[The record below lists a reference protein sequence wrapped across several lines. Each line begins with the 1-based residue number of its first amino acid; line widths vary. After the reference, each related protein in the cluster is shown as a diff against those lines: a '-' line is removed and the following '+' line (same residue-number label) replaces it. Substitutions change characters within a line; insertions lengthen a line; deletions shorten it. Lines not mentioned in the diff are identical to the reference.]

1 MRSCSIR
8 WNILPHLNLRDLV
21 ATHGHKESNLP
32 VERSSI
38 KGSVDFWRRTERLN
52 FWGCHSYF
60 FGVIVPWGSDGCEM
74 FRWSLVF
81 MVGWGLI
88 QQWVPDGRNNVL
100 EDGRLSF
107 HTGSGVSWNIDGGL
121 WVVWNPI

>member
-1 MRSCSIR
+1 MNQFWLGSGRLSRSAPR
-8 WNILPHLNLRDLV
+8 
-21 ATHGHKESNLP
+21 
-32 VERSSI
+32 
-38 KGSVDFWRRTERLN
+38 RLN
-52 FWGCHSYF
+52 ST
-60 FGVIVPWGSDGCEM
+60 SDGCEM
-74 FRWSLVF
+74 FRWSLGF

>member
-1 MRSCSIR
+1 MASGKDSDI
-8 WNILPHLNLRDLV
+8 V
-21 ATHGHKESNLP
+21 
-32 VERSSI
+32 
-38 KGSVDFWRRTERLN
+38 
-52 FWGCHSYF
+52 
-60 FGVIVPWGSDGCEM
+60 VIEVDGCEM
-74 FRWSLVF
+74 FRWSLGF

>member
-1 MRSCSIR
+1 MHEQQYPVSIR
-8 WNILPHLNLRDLV
+8 PFDDVKLNLSHCVGDNVVDKLAVVLRKVLV
-21 ATHGHKESNLP
+21 P
-32 VERSSI
+32 VLDVVR
-38 KGSVDFWRRTERLN
+38 VD
-52 FWGCHSYF
+52 
-60 FGVIVPWGSDGCEM
+60 SDGCEM
-74 FRWSLVF
+74 FRWSLGF